1 MPDFTLDDIIDLTA
15 QQSPTKV
22 QDAVNQILGQK
33 SAQALESM
41 KSQLAQSL
49 YGNDQEDEELEDEDD
64 IAFEDEDEED
74 LDLEDDELD
83 DEDDLDIDDEDW
95 DDIELDDLEDID
107 LDVDLEGLEDDGQDS

>member
-1 MPDFTLDDIIDLTA
+1 MSDYTLDDIIDSTA

-33 SAQALESM
+33 SAAALESM

-49 YGNDQEDEELEDEDD
+49 YANEPEEDLDDEDD
-64 IAFEDEDEED
+64 IDFEDEDEDD
-74 LDLEDDELD
+74 LDLDDEDLEDD
-83 DEDDLDIDDEDW
+83 DLDIEDEDW